1 MRMQYPFTAILGQDE
16 MNANHLREIGEA
28 KGVRAHLIDGPA
40 MLGREW
46 LSGVGEQVD
55 GTIKEAKFDGHCT
68 LCVADQIA
76 EHLQHPHAIANRVSQ
91 TARPSH
97 LRSVIGDRRGSRSSL
112 PAQQIRAAHAPPA
125 RPWFV
130 NIVGASRD
138 SHTQCAGGEPQA
150 IFQRLKDV
158 ASNTSLDFQ
167 TSFTSISKTR
177 PERGSVHFQ
186 IKRPNLFR
194 IDGTA
199 GRAKYVLI
207 SDGKMMTIYN
217 PGEQRYTEVSAP
229 ASAAEGMAL
238 LTGLSTTQSQVLALV
253 RVIADVAS
261 DAAGTKVASS
271 GADTVGSRQC
281 KHFRVVQN
289 ADSWWP
295 ERWDVWLED
304 RDMQVQ
310 GNDL

>member
-1 MRMQYPFTAILGQDE
+1 M
-16 MNANHLREIGEA
+16 
-28 KGVRAHLIDGPA
+28 
-40 MLGREW
+40 
-46 LSGVGEQVD
+46 
-55 GTIKEAKFDGHCT
+55 
-68 LCVADQIA
+68 
-76 EHLQHPHAIANRVSQ
+76 
-91 TARPSH
+91 
-97 LRSVIGDRRGSRSSL
+97 
-112 PAQQIRAAHAPPA
+112 
-125 RPWFV
+125 
-130 NIVGASRD
+130 
-138 SHTQCAGGEPQA
+138 
-150 IFQRLKDV
+150 KDV

-295 ERWDVWLED
+295 ER
-304 RDMQVQ
+304 
-310 GNDL
+310 